1 MTKLE
6 IDQMMRK
13 GREAR
18 AQLEKGEPL
27 WLKVLGGLA
36 FTIVMASIMIIPSR
50 NTNTINTNTINCKNI
65 KPSSNVP
72 QYVRD
77 ACYAKENNVN
87 HKK

>member
-27 WLKVLGGLA
+27 WLKILGGLA
-36 FTIVMASIMIIPSR
+36 FTIVMASIMIIPSC
-50 NTNTINTNTINCKNI
+50 NTNTINCKNI

-77 ACYAKENNVN
+77 ACYAKANNVN

>member
-6 IDQMMRK
+6 IDEMMRK

-18 AQLEKGEPL
+18 AHLEKDESL
-27 WLKVLGGLA
+27 WLKILGGLA
-36 FTIVMASIMIIPSR
+36 FTIVMTFIMIIPSC
-50 NTNTINTNTINCKNI
+50 NTDTIDCRNI

-77 ACYAKENNVN
+77 ACYAKATNGNY
-87 HKK
+87 KK

>member
-36 FTIVMASIMIIPSR
+36 FTIVMASIMIIPSC
-50 NTNTINTNTINCKNI
+50 NTNTINCKNI

-77 ACYAKENNVN
+77 ACYAKANNVN

>member
-18 AQLEKGEPL
+18 AHLEKGEPL

-50 NTNTINTNTINCKNI
+50 NTNTINCKNI

>member
-1 MTKLE
+1 MTKIE

-50 NTNTINTNTINCKNI
+50 DTNTINCKNI

>member
-36 FTIVMASIMIIPSR
+36 FTIVMASIMIIPAC
-50 NTNTINTNTINCKNI
+50 NTNTINCKNI

-77 ACYAKENNVN
+77 ACYAKANNVN

>member
-6 IDQMMRK
+6 IDKMMRK

-27 WLKVLGGLA
+27 WLKILGGLA
-36 FTIVMASIMIIPSR
+36 FTIVMASIMIIPSTNT
-50 NTNTINTNTINCKNI
+50 NTNTIDCKNI
-65 KPSSNVP
+65 KPSSNIP

-77 ACYAKENNVN
+77 ACYAKANNVN

>member
-36 FTIVMASIMIIPSR
+36 FTIVMASIMIIPSC
-50 NTNTINTNTINCKNI
+50 NTNTINCKNI

-77 ACYAKENNVN
+77 ACYAKANNVN
-87 HKK
+87 NKK

>member
-50 NTNTINTNTINCKNI
+50 DTNTINCKNI

>member
-27 WLKVLGGLA
+27 WLKILGGLA
-36 FTIVMASIMIIPSR
+36 FTIVMASIMIIPAC
-50 NTNTINTNTINCKNI
+50 NHDTINCKNI

-77 ACYAKENNVN
+77 ACYAKANNVN

>member
-36 FTIVMASIMIIPSR
+36 FTIVMASIMIIPAC
-50 NTNTINTNTINCKNI
+50 NTNTINCKNI

-72 QYVRD
+72 QYVKD
-77 ACYAKENNVN
+77 ACYAKANNVN